1 MSGESQNHVIVHGYK
16 PMGDQ
21 RVPDGLIRIEGHFA
35 DDEKPI
41 NGGGGFKAWQKQARQ
56 KFNTDAQA
64 VMHVLTNNLPGGTL
78 HELLVLMLQHKTNLY
93 VVKE

>member
-1 MSGESQNHVIVHGYK
+1 MVSEEQNHVIVHGYK

-21 RVPDGLIRIEGHFA
+21 RVPDGSIRIEGYFA
-35 DDEKPI
+35 DSPGPES
-41 NGGGGFKAWQKQARQ
+41 GGDFKAWQQLERQ
-56 KFNTDAQA
+56 KFVTDAQA